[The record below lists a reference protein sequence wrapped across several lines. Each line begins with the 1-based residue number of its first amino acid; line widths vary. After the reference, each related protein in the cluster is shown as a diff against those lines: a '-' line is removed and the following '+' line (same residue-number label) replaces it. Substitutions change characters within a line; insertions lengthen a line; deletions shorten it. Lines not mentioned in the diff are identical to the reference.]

1 MKAVVLPENKDAN
14 LFRAFS
20 GAKSSYGKTVGEAVD
35 ALTEQLLPNEQTAV
49 VYVQDFQ
56 PDEFFNAEQQ
66 QKLAALM
73 TKWREARDDNRR
85 LPPDEQAELEKL
97 IDEELDGSARR
108 FEKMAELLGK

>member
-1 MKAVVLPENKDAN
+1 MKAIVLPENTNAN
-14 LFRAFS
+14 LFRAIS

-35 ALTEQLLPNEQTAV
+35 ALTEQLAPDEQNTV

-56 PDEFFNAEQQ
+56 PDEFFTDKQQ

-73 TKWREARDDNRR
+73 TKWRDARDDSRQ

-97 IDEELDGSARR
+97 IDEELDGSTRR
-108 FEKMAELLGK
+108 AEKLANLFGK